1 MEYSISLKQ
10 LRKLAE
16 RTKEELKSTI
26 RTVRVENNQIKF
38 YNEKNAG
45 ADNTPA
51 FIVELTKSDVVS
63 DQTKIDLIENFT
75 FNSDV
80 YDGAENPNLDGK
92 NVLVLKNAN
101 GYEFISLTG
110 LSEAIEIAAGDS
122 TKILE
127 LEDGE
132 DTRKLKF
139 NISTADGNILEAKED
154 GAYVTTRID
163 GAIENNIIV
172 ADNKSTPV
180 DSKRT
185 FATDEEVEEML
196 NEVLGL

>member
-1 MEYSISLKQ
+1 MEYSITLNQLK
-10 LRKLAE
+10 KLAK

-26 RTVRVENNQIKF
+26 RTVRVDNNQIKF
-38 YNEKNAG
+38 YNEKNA
-45 ADNTPA
+45 DSDKTPA
-51 FIVELTKSDVVS
+51 FVVELTKSDVVS

-75 FNSDV
+75 FDPAV

-110 LSEAIEIAAGDS
+110 FSEAIEIAAGDS

-139 NISTADGNILEAKED
+139 NISASDGNALEIKDD
-154 GAYVTTRID
+154 GLYTTTRID
-163 GAIENNIIV
+163 GAVENNLIV
-172 ADNKSTPV
+172 ADDKSMPV